1 MPIGS
6 AVVPGS
12 SPRPGRGRC
21 SEPRS
26 AARYLGHG
34 AAARRNRAG
43 NRPGRTSAGE
53 PRWASTGRL
62 IASRSDALSRTD
74 PHTLVTPEEAAEA
87 GLIAER
93 LARAIRYR
101 LCRRRTPARRR
112 EMIDIRRT
120 IRRNLSRR
128 RTDRTAAQ
136 ASPGTAGQA
145 RGAAGRLRID
155 VYLPP
160 VLPQLRA
167 RPDRPVAARGR
178 LLVSHPA
185 RANRRCAA
193 RARPDVAMARLSL
206 MADGFGGGT
215 RMVTAPSRPSTTD
228 MRKRHSTPVVS

>member
-120 IRRNLSRR
+120 IRRNLSRGGEPIELR
-128 RTDRTAAQ
+128 RKH
-136 ASPGTAGQA
+136 
-145 RGAAGRLRID
+145 
-155 VYLPP
+155 
-160 VLPQLRA
+160 
-167 RPDRPVAARGR
+167 RPERPVKLVVLLDASGSISIYSRYFLNFVRGLIGRWLHADAFLFHTR
-178 LLVSHPA
+178 LVQI
-185 RANRRCAA
+185 
-193 RARPDVAMARLSL
+193 
-206 MADGFGGGT
+206 ADALRERDPMSPWRGC
-215 RMVTAPSRPSTTD
+215 R
-228 MRKRHSTPVVS
+228 